1 MHVPVLLA
9 EAVEALGVRA
19 YGKYVDGT
27 AGGGGHAEA
36 IARQLGDKGFLLALD
51 RDLAAVS
58 RVRTRLA
65 GYGARVCVEHGNF
78 ADMETIAYSQGL
90 KQVDGIL
97 LDLGM
102 SSFQVDEPERG
113 FSFMSDAALDMRMD
127 RTQDLTAA
135 ELIRRLDEGALADVF
150 WRYGEEPAAR
160 RIARAIVVARV
171 QSPIATTARLA
182 SVVERAVGGR
192 RGKIHPATRVFQA
205 LRIAVNAELEN
216 LEKGL
221 VAALRLLVPGGRL
234 AVISFH
240 SLEDRIVKQKLQ
252 AHAGRWENLPAG
264 GRRWLGAWPVVKL
277 VTRRPVV
284 PALAEYEQNPRARS
298 AKLRV
303 AERISEQKS

>member
-19 YGKYVDGT
+19 DGKYVNGT
-27 AGGGGHAEA
+27 AGGGGHAEV

-58 RVRTRLA
+58 RARARLA
-65 GYGARVCVEHGNF
+65 GYGARVGVEHGNF

-90 KQVDGIL
+90 KQVDGVM

-113 FSFMSDAALDMRMD
+113 FSFMADAALDMRMD
-127 RTQDLTAA
+127 RTQNLTAA

-160 RIARAIVVARV
+160 RIARAIVTARV
-171 QSPIATTARLA
+171 QSPIVTTARLA

-205 LRIAVNAELEN
+205 LRIAVNTELEN

-221 VAALRLLVPGGRL
+221 VAALRLLAPGGRL

-240 SLEDRIVKQKLQ
+240 SLEDRIVKQTLQ

-264 GRRWLGAWPVVKL
+264 GRRWVGALPAVKL

-284 PALAEYEQNPRARS
+284 PTLAEYEQNPRARS

-303 AERISEQKS
+303 AERTSEQKS